1 MAGFVVLTCPHKLKS
16 NCYLIAIISLFYYKL
31 TLILGAR
38 CIDCVVI
45 VGDSKITDVMGT
57 LLRYE
62 LKYAGNSD
70 LHIVDSCGNID
81 QVSSW
86 LAIGNG
92 ESIAKPIVQTRW
104 KENMTMR
111 EFANIS
117 CR

>member
-1 MAGFVVLTCPHKLKS
+1 M
-16 NCYLIAIISLFYYKL
+16 
-31 TLILGAR
+31 
-38 CIDCVVI
+38 
-45 VGDSKITDVMGT
+45 VGRQFPKD
-57 LLRYE
+57 
-62 LKYAGNSD
+62 GNSD

-86 LAIGNG
+86 SAIGNG

-117 CR
+117 CRVIKDIERRNLENSVGGKLWVRYKRMVRILTLNQMMKNTKNLFKDQMQIPERS